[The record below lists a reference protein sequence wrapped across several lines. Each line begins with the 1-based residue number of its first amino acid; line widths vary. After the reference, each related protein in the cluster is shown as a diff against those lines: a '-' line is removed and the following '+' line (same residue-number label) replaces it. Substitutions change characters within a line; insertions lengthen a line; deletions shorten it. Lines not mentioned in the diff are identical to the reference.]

1 MLMEAL
7 QLLKDGEQFMYA
19 FVTGGSRGI
28 GRDIVLKLAL
38 AGYDV
43 AFSYVRDEE
52 AAKETLKEIIKRG
65 RTGFYVKM
73 DVGIEDEV
81 KDAVKEVERH
91 FGMLHGLVNNAGVF
105 HMKEFEAIGLNE
117 WDNVLKVNLT
127 GVFLVTK
134 YFLPLLKKSDRGA
147 IVNISSIAGQ
157 TGGIAS
163 AAYSATKGGVI
174 ALTRKLAIELA
185 PHIRVNAVAP
195 GLVETEMTEDFLKDP
210 ENLRRM
216 ESLTPLRR
224 IAKPDEIAEVVLFLL
239 SPAASFITGEVVN
252 VNGGRYMA

>member
-1 MLMEAL
+1 
-7 QLLKDGEQFMYA
+7 MYA

-28 GRDIVLKLAL
+28 GRAIVLKLAS

-43 AFSYVRDEE
+43 AFSYSRNKE
-52 AAKETLKEIIKRG
+52 AAQGTLEEINQRG
-65 RTGFYVKM
+65 RAGFSVKM
-73 DVGIEDEV
+73 DVSIEDEV
-81 KDAVKEVERH
+81 KDAVKEVECR
-91 FGMLHGLVNNAGVF
+91 FGMLHGLVNNAGVI
-105 HMKEFEAIGLNE
+105 HMKGFEAIDLSE

-134 YFLPLLKKSDRGA
+134 YFLPLLKKSDNGA

-174 ALTRKLAIELA
+174 ALTRKLAAELA

-195 GLVETEMTEDFLKDP
+195 GLVETEMTKDFLKDQ

-216 ESLTPLRR
+216 ESLIPLGR

-239 SPAASFITGEVVN
+239 SPAASFITGEVIN